1 MLLIGYASV
10 HPLATWRPTGVDL
23 FAFLGAPGPRY
34 VGGFDVA
41 ANLVAYMP
49 LGILAVAAA
58 PMRAWRSL
66 AVIVAIIFG
75 TLLSIGLEAFQTYL
89 PARVPSNLDVAL
101 NAAGTAIGAIG
112 YALVRGD
119 RSTVFTAL
127 RVDWFRPGKSADLG
141 LVMLGL
147 WLFTQLNPE
156 TLLFGT
162 GDLRDLLEAVPHQ
175 VLPASVFVR
184 FEALIA
190 ACNLFAVGLLAG
202 ALVESKRPAWL
213 VVTIL
218 IALALAIRTLAFGV
232 LIQPNEMVAWLTP
245 GAQLGLAAGAAL
257 AIVGNWMP
265 RGVRLAAAGVFTM
278 VATVAVN
285 LAPGNPYLLNS
296 LGTWRQGHFLNFNGL
311 TGMVSALWPFAAL
324 AYLLF
329 QAGRAP
335 NRH

>member
-1 MLLIGYASV
+1 MSA
-10 HPLATWRPTGVDL
+10 WRPTGVDL
-23 FAFLGAPGPRY
+23 FSFLGAAWPRY
-34 VGGFDVA
+34 VGGFDVV

-58 PMRAWRSL
+58 PLRVSRAV
-66 AVIVAIIFG
+66 AVLIAIIFG
-75 TLLSIGLEAFQTYL
+75 TLLSIGLEAFQTFL

-112 YALVRGD
+112 YALARGD

-127 RVDWFRPGKSADLG
+127 RMKWFRPGKSTDLG
-141 LVMLGL
+141 LVMLAL

-190 ACNLFAVGLLAG
+190 ASNLFAVGLLAG
-202 ALVESKRPAWL
+202 ALVDAQRPAWL
-213 VVTIL
+213 VLAIL
-218 IALALAIRTLAFGV
+218 IAIALMIRTLAFGV
-232 LIQPNEMVAWLTP
+232 LTQPNDMTAWLTQ
-245 GAQLGLAAGAAL
+245 GAQLGLTAGAAL
-257 AIVGNWMP
+257 AIAGNWLP
-265 RGVRLAAAGVFTM
+265 RGIRLAAAGVFTM

-285 LAPGNPYLLNS
+285 LAPGNPYLASS

-335 NRH
+335 NRRKRRP